1 MDEDARTAGAQVGA
15 EQATEPAQRDRTPEE
30 IRADIERTR
39 QQVGDTA
46 EALAAKTDVKARA
59 SERIDEIK
67 ANVRDKAENLKPG
80 GSTGQSGAADAGG
93 QLVAKVR
100 ANPAPVALG
109 SAVAFGF
116 LIGRLT
122 GRRAS

>member
-1 MDEDARTAGAQVGA
+1 VDEDARSAGSPVGA
-15 EQATEPAQRDRTPEE
+15 EAAGRDRTPED

-39 QQVGDTA
+39 REVGDTA

-67 ANVRDKAENLKPG
+67 SNVREKAEQIKPSG
-80 GSTGQSGAADAGG
+80 GGGGESATDAGG

-100 ANPAPVALG
+100 ANPAPAALG
-109 SAVAFGF
+109 SAALFGF

-122 GRRAS
+122 GRRAP

>member
-1 MDEDARTAGAQVGA
+1 MDQDARTAGPPVDR
-15 EQATEPAQRDRTPEE
+15 EPPERERTPEE

-39 QQVGDTA
+39 REVGDTA

-59 SERIDEIK
+59 SARIDEVK
-67 ANVRDKAENLKPG
+67 ANVREKADHLKPSG
-80 GSTGQSGAADAGG
+80 GSTARSGADAGG
-93 QLVAKVR
+93 RLVAQVR

-116 LIGRLT
+116 FVGRLT
-122 GRRAS
+122 ARRR